1 MNRPPKVRQ
10 NTFGGYFMSKHTF
23 EKKLSIVSRVRN
35 GTPISHLSREYGIHE
50 RMILEWVRK
59 HDRFGDQ
66 GLQKRP
72 NIRANGD
79 FKVAAVRLVIE
90 NKLSLREV
98 VLQYGVSMT
107 TLERWVRAFRK
118 DGYQVLHVQNKQ
130 RRPVK
135 DMSRAKKQEPK
146 TELEKLQSE
155 NARLRAEN
163 ALLKKVKALVE
174 EREAHECTTGR
185 KPSKD

>member
-1 MNRPPKVRQ
+1 M
-10 NTFGGYFMSKHTF
+10 
-23 EKKLSIVSRVRN
+23 
-35 GTPISHLSREYGIHE
+35 
-50 RMILEWVRK
+50 RK

-72 NIRANGD
+72 NVRANGE

-107 TLERWVRAFRK
+107 ALESWVRAVRK
-118 DGYQVLHVQNKQ
+118 EGYQVLHVQNKQ
-130 RRPVK
+130 GRPVK

-174 EREAHECTTGR
+174 EREAHECMTGR